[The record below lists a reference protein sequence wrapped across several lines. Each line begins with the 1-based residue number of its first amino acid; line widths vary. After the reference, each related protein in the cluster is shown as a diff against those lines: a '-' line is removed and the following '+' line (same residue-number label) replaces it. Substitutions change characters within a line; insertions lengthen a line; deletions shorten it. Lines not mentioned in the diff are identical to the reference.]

1 MFQLQPDQIQ
11 FFYIDFDGSCVS
23 FTANTFADACSYV
36 QYRFRG
42 RGKAYFYVW
51 HPKHL
56 FEDNFKIKKEEK
68 IKEDIK
74 EEIKEE
80 RISI

>member
-11 FFYIDFDGSCVS
+11 FFYVDFDGSCNS

-36 QYRFRG
+36 QYYFRG

-56 FEDNFKIKKEEK
+56 QLEDNFKIKKEE
-68 IKEDIK
+68 
-74 EEIKEE
+74 EIKEE
-80 RISI
+80 KISI